1 MNKADTARKLPIGE
15 VARRAGIAASAIRY
29 YESEGLLPKAGRRG
43 GRRVYDPA
51 VLDQLTFIDL
61 SKRSGFTVAEIR
73 ELVRGFA
80 GSAPP
85 GVRWRALAEEK
96 MEALDQRIEEASA
109 MKRLLLVV
117 TACECP
123 SFHDCAEALAENA
136 ASDDRPESGP

>member
-1 MNKADTARKLPIGE
+1 MKKIPIGE
-15 VARRAGIAASAIRY
+15 VAARAGIAASAIRY
-29 YESEGLLPKAGRRG
+29 YESEGLLPRAGRRG
-43 GRRVYDPA
+43 GRRIYDES

-73 ELVRGFA
+73 KLVRGFK

-96 MEALDQRIEEASA
+96 MEALDQRIAEAQA
-109 MKRLLLVV
+109 MQRLLRAV

-123 SFHDCAEALAENA
+123 SFRECAAAIGEAPSIEAVEKNCC
-136 ASDDRPESGP
+136 